1 MGLIRVEVSSLN
13 RGCGYRTASDEQMK
27 RGGFAASDTC
37 QAHATSAVD
46 DPRHPGN
53 VYWRCDTH
61 RGLWQG
67 TETALV
73 VTTVLVKED
82 A

>member
-1 MGLIRVEVSSLN
+1 MGELVRVEISSRN
-13 RGCGYRTASDEQMK
+13 VGCGYRTASDEQMK

-37 QAHATSAVD
+37 QKPATSGVH
-46 DPRHPGN
+46 DPLHPGN
-53 VYWRCDTH
+53 IYWRCDGH

-73 VTTVLVKED
+73 VTTILVKQ
-82 A
+82 